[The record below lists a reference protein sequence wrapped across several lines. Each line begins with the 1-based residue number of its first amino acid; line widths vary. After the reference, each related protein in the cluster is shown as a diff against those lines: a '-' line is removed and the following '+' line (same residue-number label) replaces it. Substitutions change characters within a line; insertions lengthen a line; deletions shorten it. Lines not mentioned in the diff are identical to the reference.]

1 MKKLNIDIRRIKQHL
16 PAILTGVSIIGVA
29 VTAYTSYKAG
39 EKNIEHELAEY
50 ASEGEH
56 VYSKKDVVKN
66 FAPMAISASVT
77 IGAII
82 FNQRI
87 NSQQKAELAASVAC
101 LSGVISSYQREIRER
116 YSKEDA
122 RDIDWSVMDHNPD
135 MIETVESVKFTDYGS
150 LASDNVDQGCGGD
163 TLFYDSYCN
172 RWFRSSMM
180 AVTSAE
186 YYVNRNYVNNG
197 KAYLSD
203 FYGYL
208 GLAINPDDIEL
219 GWEIPSELED
229 DDVLWIDF
237 EHNFVGERGAE
248 EPFYEILYCR
258 EPKEVTGIYTI

>member
-1 MKKLNIDIRRIKQHL
+1 MKKLNIDIRRL
-16 PAILTGVSIIGVA
+16 RLYMPAFLTGVSIAGVA

-50 ASEGEH
+50 ATDGETE
-56 VYSKKDVVKN
+56 YTRKEAIKTIT
-66 FAPMAISASVT
+66 PMAISASVT
-77 IGAII
+77 IAAII
-82 FNQRI
+82 FNQRL
-87 NSQQKAELAASVAC
+87 NSKQKAELTASIAC

-122 RDIDWSVMDHNPD
+122 RSIDWSVMDHNP
-135 MIETVESVKFTDYGS
+135 EYVERVESVKFTDYGA
-150 LASDNVDQGCGGD
+150 LASEGVDQGCGGD

-186 YYVNRNYVNNG
+186 YYVNRRYVNDG
-197 KAYLSD
+197 RAYLSD

-208 GLAINPDDIEL
+208 GLAIDPEDTKL
-219 GWEIPSELED
+219 GWEIPSEFED

-258 EPKEVTGIYTI
+258 EPKEVTGIYVN